1 MTARIV
7 VIGGGLAGVAAAL
20 AAADGGADVVLLERR
35 ARLGGLVSSFRH
47 DGLSFDNGQHVFLRC
62 CTHYRGF
69 LERIGAAELVHLQR
83 RLDVPVVA
91 PGGRASSLRRV
102 PLPAPFHLGPSL
114 ARYRHLSVRERAS
127 AVRGAL
133 ALRRLDPDDATL
145 DERNFGSWLSQHG
158 QSPRTVDHLWQ
169 LIARPTLN
177 LSVDEA
183 SLAAAVKVFRTGLLD
198 HAAAADIGWA
208 REPLGVIH
216 DDHAAKALAGAG
228 VEVVTGVTVDRVEA
242 GDDLTVVA
250 GDRRHSGDAAV
261 LAVPHDTAA
270 TLLPPGALAPGVEPE
285 RLGTSPVVD
294 VHLVLDRRVTDHAFA
309 AVVDSPVQFVFDRTA
324 SAGATSGQVLAVSL
338 SAADAHL
345 GTRPEVLVA
354 AMVEALGAVF
364 PAMRHADVR
373 DGLVTKE
380 RSATFRAVPGA
391 GAHRPGAATRVPGL
405 FLAGSWT
412 ATGWPAT
419 MEGAVRSGTAAAALA
434 VGSWSAV
441 SRKQLT
447 HDQVR
452 EGRTA

>member
-1 MTARIV
+1 VTAGV
-7 VIGGGLAGVAAAL
+7 VVVGGGLAGVAAAL
-20 AAADGGADVVLLERR
+20 AAADGGAEVVLVERR

-47 DGLSFDNGQHVFLRC
+47 GDLSFDHGQHVFLRC

-69 LERIGAAELVHLQR
+69 LERIGAADLVYLQR
-83 RLDVPVVA
+83 RLDVPVLA
-91 PGGRASSLRRV
+91 PGGRSSSLRRA

-114 ARYRHLSVRERAS
+114 ARYAHLSVQERIS
-127 AVRGAL
+127 AVRAAL
-133 ALRRLDPDDATL
+133 ALRRLDPDDPVL
-145 DERNFGSWLSQHG
+145 DERDFGSWLSQHG
-158 QSPRTVDHLWQ
+158 QSPATVDHLWQ

-177 LSVDEA
+177 LTVDEA

-228 VEVVTGVTVDRVEA
+228 VEVVAGTAVERIET
-242 GDDLTVVA
+242 GDDMAVVA
-250 GDRRHSGDAAV
+250 GGRRHTGDAVV
-261 LAVPHDTAA
+261 LAVPHDVAA
-270 TLLPPGALAPGVEPE
+270 GLLPAGVLAPGVEPA

-309 AVVDSPVQFVFDRTA
+309 AVVDSPVQFVFDRTS

-345 GTRPEVLVA
+345 SARPEALVA
-354 AMVEALGAVF
+354 AMVDALGAVF
-364 PAMRHADVR
+364 PAMRHAQLR

-391 GAHRPGAATRVPGL
+391 RSHRPGAVTRVQGL
-405 FLAGSWT
+405 LLAGSWT
-412 ATGWPAT
+412 DTGWPAT
-419 MEGAVRSGTAAAALA
+419 MESAVRSGTAAAALA
-434 VGSWSAV
+434 
-441 SRKQLT
+441 L
-447 HDQVR
+447 
-452 EGRTA
+452 GRTA